1 MGDSGEAEIVG
12 IGVRNESFVL
22 QVSLAGMAPDDFL
35 AVELPSEFLAGTVSG
50 LLDRVFPPDEE
61 SRLLV
66 SNRFDVRANPDLP
79 EIYAVL
85 LAVCDEWRDWR
96 CSLTVSAHRER
107 VELSTPV
114 SQLVRH
120 TDGPLVLLLRLEQ
133 EYRAVEYAV
142 RHGIWDSRDE
152 LLGWMR
158 SLVTLYF
165 LDKHEA
171 ILAAPPPFSYGPALA
186 NALRDLEAQGLIAA
200 PPPENLHPL
209 PGEGLGEGV
218 IGEAAPY
225 AIAPEGRR
233 FIARLLAE
241 TESYIDQYDHYQDT
255 LADPLSPPPHWG
267 GIQGGAAVEFGTG
280 RGVDLRVE
288 AFLAEGLDPLRT
300 VFLLRLYDGTLD
312 SRLSDWMEAIENEEL
327 FEGLLEPVVN
337 RHSLGHG
344 EILEVMEQ
352 GHAWL
357 EEQREQDRREQEDR
371 DLLRRAGGETP

>member
-1 MGDSGEAEIVG
+1 MG
-12 IGVRNESFVL
+12 NESFVL
-22 QVSLAGMAPDDFL
+22 QVSLAGMAPEDFL

-50 LLDRVFPPDEE
+50 LLDLVFPPDEE

-66 SNRFDVRANPDLP
+66 SDRFDLRANPDLP

-85 LAVCDEWRDWR
+85 LAVCEEWRDWR
-96 CSLTVSAHRER
+96 CALTVSAHRER
-107 VELSTPV
+107 IELSMPV
-114 SQLVRH
+114 SQLIRH
-120 TDGPLVLLLRLEQ
+120 TDGPPFLRLRLEQ

-171 ILAAPPPFSYGPALA
+171 ILAAPPPLSYGPALA

-200 PPPENLHPL
+200 PPPENLPL
-209 PGEGLGEGV
+209 PPEESCGEGV
-218 IGEAAPY
+218 VGESAPY
-225 AIAPEGRR
+225 AITPEGRR

-255 LADPLSPPPHWG
+255 LAGPLSLPPQWG

-312 SRLSDWMEAIENEEL
+312 SRLRDWMEAIENEEL

-337 RHSLGHG
+337 RHSLGPD

-357 EEQREQDRREQEDR
+357 EEQREQDRREREDR
-371 DLLRRAGGETP
+371 DLLRRAGGGAPQDPKNL

>member
-1 MGDSGEAEIVG
+1 MAAE
-12 IGVRNESFVL
+12 
-22 QVSLAGMAPDDFL
+22 DFL
-35 AVELPSEFLAGTVSG
+35 AVELPSDFFTGTVSG

-66 SNRFDVRANPDLP
+66 SDRFDLRANPDLP

-96 CSLTVSAHRER
+96 CALTVSSHRER

-114 SQLVRH
+114 SQMIRDA
-120 TDGPLVLLLRLEQ
+120 DGPPVLLLRLEQ
-133 EYRAVEYAV
+133 EYRVVEYAV

-171 ILAAPPPFSYGPALA
+171 VIPSPASRRHGAAVAG
-186 NALRDLEAQGLIAA
+186 ALRDLKAQGLIAA
-200 PPPENLHPL
+200 APPENLPL
-209 PGEGLGEGV
+209 SPGEGWDEGV
-218 IGEAAPY
+218 VGEAALY
-225 AIAPEGRR
+225 AITPEGRR
-233 FIARLLAE
+233 FIAGLLAE

-255 LADPLSPPPHWG
+255 LADPLSPPPHWE

-312 SRLSDWMEAIENEEL
+312 SRLRDWMEAIETEEL

-337 RHSLGHG
+337 RHGLGPG
-344 EILEVMEQ
+344 DVLEVIEQ

-371 DLLRRAGGETP
+371 DLLRRAGGEAPQDPRNL